1 MFGAQAITTEQFS
14 NPSYLNL
21 EYFFYKVYL
30 FFSQPETF
38 GVNFGNIGS
47 TFNTLFVLLIL
58 LFVAVIVYSTI
69 RTLEIREKEH
79 AHVHHE
85 IHEFAHKR
93 DLAQQKADKLNGIS
107 SNPRWIT
114 VLQYLNSQSEGDW
127 KLAVLEADTMLD
139 DLLDQIGF
147 KGDNLGEKLKN
158 ADQESFKNLSIAWE
172 VHTIR
177 NRIAHEGAN
186 FPLSVREAKRVIAL
200 YEDIFRPYGF
210 I

>member
-1 MFGAQAITTEQFS
+1 MFGAQAIATQQIS

-30 FFSQPETF
+30 FFTQPETF
-38 GVNFGNIGS
+38 NIDWHTIGS
-47 TFNTLFVLLIL
+47 SINTFLVLFIL
-58 LFVAVIVYSTI
+58 FLVAVISYTSV
-69 RTLEIREKEH
+69 RLLEIRKKEH
-79 AHVHHE
+79 EHMHHE
-85 IHEFAHKR
+85 IHEFAHK
-93 DLAQQKADKLNGIS
+93 QKAVEDKANKLKNIS
-107 SNPRWIT
+107 TNPRWIT
-114 VLQYLNSQSEGDW
+114 VLSYLNSSSEGDW

>member
-1 MFGAQAITTEQFS
+1 MFGAQAIATEQFS

-21 EYFFYKVYL
+21 EYFFYKVYV
-30 FFSQPETF
+30 FFTQPENF
-38 GVNFGNIGS
+38 GVNFENIGNVIN
-47 TFNTLFVLLIL
+47 TFLVLFIL
-58 LFVAVIVYSTI
+58 FLVAVIAYTSV
-69 RTLEIREKEH
+69 RLLEIRKKEH
-79 AHVHHE
+79 EHMHHE
-85 IHEFAHKR
+85 IHEYAHKR
-93 DLAQQKADKLNGIS
+93 HEAQQKADKLSGIS

-139 DLLDQIGF
+139 DLLDQVGF
-147 KGDNLGEKLKN
+147 KGESMGEKLKN

-186 FPLSVREAKRVIAL
+186 FPLTSREAKRVIAL

>member
-1 MFGAQAITTEQFS
+1 MYTAQAITSDQIS
-14 NPSYLNL
+14 HPNYLNL

-30 FFSQPETF
+30 FFTQPETF
-38 GVNFGNIGS
+38 DVNFHTLGS
-47 TFNTLFVLLIL
+47 VANTFLVLIILF
-58 LFVAVIVYSTI
+58 FVAVIAYATV
-69 RTLEIREKEH
+69 RLFEIRKKEH
-79 AHVHHE
+79 DHVHHE
-85 IHEFAHKR
+85 IHEHLHKR
-93 DLAQQKADKLNGIS
+93 HLANEKKEKQKNIS
-107 SNPRWIT
+107 ANPRWVT
-114 VLQYLNSQSEGDW
+114 VIEYLASVNEGDW

-147 KGDNLGEKLKN
+147 KGENLGEKLKS
-158 ADQESFKNLSIAWE
+158 ADQASFKNLTIAWE

-186 FPLSVREAKRVIAL
+186 FPLSIREAKRVVAL